1 MWRLLKWLKIEL
13 QYDPTIPLLGVYLEK
28 MKTLVRRDIRTL
40 LFIAALFIIAKTLKQ
55 TKSPSTD
62 ERMNKWCICTM
73 EYYSAIEKNEIMP
86 FVATWIDLEII
97 VLSEVSQL
105 KTNTIW
111 YHLYVES
118 KT

>member
-62 ERMNKWCICTM
+62 E
-73 EYYSAIEKNEIMP
+73 
-86 FVATWIDLEII
+86 
-97 VLSEVSQL
+97 
-105 KTNTIW
+105 
-111 YHLYVES
+111 
-118 KT
+118 